1 MKFFQIF
8 DLIEKGNFALTDEA
22 IYKSIKH
29 GGILLPVFGGTEE
42 HIFTERWVSE
52 NGFTNED
59 KKIRKFQG
67 EGIILSLDGS
77 AGNMTYTKDRSF
89 ALNHHAGF
97 LTLKSDVAKIV
108 DLEFFSL
115 FYENQLREA
124 AVSEGSKT
132 LTTSILKELEFDI
145 PEIGVQKEIM
155 DGIRPILKEKESLQG
170 CLFELSAMKE
180 RILSVDYSNYQQR
193 NIPISDVLIVHS
205 GNSGL
210 TEQEVYQHI
219 MENGEEYIILSGAT
233 TDEKQMGW
241 TTRFHLKGNLLKV
254 IDGKAGIGVIRKG
267 KAGTIV
273 YKSIGKYTL
282 TDDAYFLTVN
292 PDCFWSVNLKWL
304 MIQYRQ
310 LFFDFVSSSDN
321 ATWNKDGF
329 FKQVRI
335 DIPLE
340 HEQLNVLCIYDRLEI
355 LERSIIDILSKIDN
369 LFSKQISV

>member
-1 MKFFQIF
+1 MKFCQIF
-8 DLIEKGNFALTDEA
+8 NPIEKGNFALTDEA
-22 IYKSIKH
+22 IYKSIKY
-29 GGILLPVFGGTEE
+29 GGVLLPVFGGTEE
-42 HIFTERWVSE
+42 HISTEKCVFE

-77 AGNMTYTKDRSF
+77 AGNMTYIKEGSF

-97 LTLKSDVAKIV
+97 LTLKRDVAKIV

-115 FYENQLREA
+115 FYEKELREA

-132 LTTSILKELEFDI
+132 LTISILNELEFDI
-145 PEIGVQKEIM
+145 PEISVQKEIM
-155 DGIRPILKEKESLQG
+155 NEIRPILKEKEILQG

-321 ATWNKDGF
+321 ATWNKDDF

-335 DIPLE
+335 NIPLE
-340 HEQLNVLCIYDRLEI
+340 HE
-355 LERSIIDILSKIDN
+355 
-369 LFSKQISV
+369 

>member
-8 DLIEKGNFALTDEA
+8 NPIEKGNFALTDEA

-29 GGILLPVFGGTEE
+29 GGTLLPVFGGTEE
-42 HIFTERWVSE
+42 HIFTERRVSE

-77 AGNMTYTKDRSF
+77 AGSMTYIKDRKF

-97 LTLKSDVAKIV
+97 LTLRKEVIDLV

-115 FYENQLREA
+115 FYEKQLKES

-132 LTTSILKELEFDI
+132 LTAPILKELEFDL
-145 PEIGVQKEIM
+145 PEIAIQKEIM
-155 DGIRPILKEKESLQG
+155 SKIRPILNEVESLRR
-170 CLFELSAMKE
+170 LMLKLSLMNE
-180 RILSVDYSNYQQR
+180 RVLSVDYEGYQAR
-193 NIPISDVLIVHS
+193 NVPVADILVSHS

-210 TEQEVYQHI
+210 TEQEIYQHI
-219 MENGEEYIILSGAT
+219 VEKGERYAILSSST
-233 TDEKQMGW
+233 TESTQLGDIPRTVVQGKPLKTISDEEGI
-241 TTRFHLKGNLLKV
+241 LV
-254 IDGKAGIGVIRKG
+254 IRNGKAGKTFFIQKG
-267 KAGTIV
+267 KFA
-273 YKSIGKYTL
+273 L
-282 TDDAYFLTVN
+282 TDHAYFLTIN
-292 PDCFWSVNLKWL
+292 PKCSYSVNLKWL

-310 LFFDFVSSSDN
+310 LFFDFASSSDN

-335 DIPLE
+335 DVPTIPGQQQVLSVYDKLE
-340 HEQLNVLCIYDRLEI
+340 VLEQSAVKIF
-355 LERSIIDILSKIDN
+355 SKIGT
-369 LFSKQISV
+369 LFSKQVSC